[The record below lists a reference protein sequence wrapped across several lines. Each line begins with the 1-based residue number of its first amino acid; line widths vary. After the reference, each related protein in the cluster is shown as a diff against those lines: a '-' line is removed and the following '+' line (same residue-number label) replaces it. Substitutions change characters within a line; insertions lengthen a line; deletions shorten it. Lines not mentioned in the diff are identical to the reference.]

1 MNWSI
6 FTLFR
11 MCQTSDLR
19 YRSRYRSKWR
29 KQKIKLEKFE
39 ENGIRMR
46 CIIRYMRCNMHLL
59 RNLNVLAC
67 AMQPS
72 SALPFA
78 HSALFVLC
86 RREGAEQSKS
96 KKKKKDD
103 TWDIVRSMATCK
115 KMGAKV
121 ASPLCRHR
129 QSANAHTQSNTSAH
143 THIPPVCVHCTVM
156 ETLRRRHINGPANDV
171 SIVIFIRYATFLTLS
186 HSLSLAPSLVDVMIG
201 LCLFTPACD
210 VSAPFGLSS
219 LPLAVIAIWWWVSNF
234 YHFQLAN
241 GDSWATYLFVPR

>member
-1 MNWSI
+1 MYYPIYEMQYAFAKKSQRVSMRNAAVIRFALCTQCAVCLVS
-6 FTLFR
+6 
-11 MCQTSDLR
+11 
-19 YRSRYRSKWR
+19 SR
-29 KQKIKLEKFE
+29 
-39 ENGIRMR
+39 R
-46 CIIRYMRCNMHLL
+46 CR
-59 RNLNVLAC
+59 
-67 AMQPS
+67 
-72 SALPFA
+72 
-78 HSALFVLC
+78 
-86 RREGAEQSKS
+86 AEQKQ
-96 KKKKKDD
+96 KKKKDD

-241 GDSWATYLFVPR
+241 GDSWATHLFVAR